1 MLEKIEDDPDIF
13 TQIITADETWVFQYD
28 SETKRQS
35 MQWKT
40 AESPRSKKARISKS
54 KIKVILVAFFN
65 QKGMVN
71 HEFVPEEKT
80 ANKNF
85 HHQVLICLHNRV
97 RRSRR
102 ELWSHKSRLLYHDN
116 APAHKTISVRQ
127 LLVKKQITAL
137 DHPPYFPDLAPCDF
151 WLFPM
156 LKAVMKGTH
165 FLSLEEI
172 TASVTRKLKRLK
184 EEGFTKCFC
193 GWQNRM
199 QKRID
204 LEGEYFEEDNS

>member
-1 MLEKIEDDPDIF
+1 
-13 TQIITADETWVFQYD
+13 
-28 SETKRQS
+28 

-54 KIKVILVAFFN
+54 KIKVILIAFFN
-65 QKGMVN
+65 QKVMVN

-85 HHQVLICLHNRV
+85 HNQVLIRLHNRV

-102 ELWSHKSRLLYHDN
+102 ELWSYKSRLLHYDN

-151 WLFPM
+151 WLFPR

-172 TASVTRKLKRLK
+172 KASVTRKLKRLK

-193 GWQNRM
+193 GWQIECKSVLTWRESTL
-199 QKRID
+199 KRIIHKLSKYSVLKF
-204 LEGEYFEEDNS
+204 LEQQSDFFCHTS